1 MELPYTLAGLVVGL
15 IVGLTGIGGGAL
27 MTPLLVLGFN
37 VPPLAAVGTDLL
49 YAAATKTT
57 GVWVHW
63 RHGTVNWRI
72 VRLLALGS
80 VPGALSTLLILNHV
94 AIDASVLSRLITTG
108 LSIALILTALVLFG
122 RGWLDRRQGGPC
134 TNAPSVTWRTP
145 CVALMGFTVGA
156 MVSLTS
162 IGAGALGTAL
172 LVMLYP
178 QLRGAHI
185 VGTDLAHAVPLAAIA
200 GLGHLHM
207 GSVDLALL
215 MNLLL
220 GSLPGVYLGSRLAT
234 RLPDHVL
241 RPVLATLLLLVGIRC
256 MA

>member
-1 MELPYTLAGLVVGL
+1 MDLPYTLAGLVVGTL
-15 IVGLTGIGGGAL
+15 VGLTGIGGGAL

-37 VPPLAAVGTDLL
+37 VPPMAAVGTDLL

-57 GVWVHW
+57 GVWLHW

-72 VRLLALGS
+72 MRLLALGS
-80 VPGALSTLLILNHV
+80 VPGALITLLILNTV
-94 AIDASVLSRLITTG
+94 GIDAGVLSRLITTA
-108 LSIALILTALVLFG
+108 LSIALILTALVMFA
-122 RGWLDRRQGGPC
+122 RGWLDRRPRRPC
-134 TNAPSVTWRTP
+134 ADAASITWHTP
-145 CVALMGFTVGA
+145 CVALMGFAVGA

-172 LVMLYP
+172 LIMLYP

-185 VGTDLAHAVPLAAIA
+185 VGTDLAHAVPLAAVA

-215 MNLLL
+215 GNLLS

-234 RLPDHVL
+234 RLPDQVL
-241 RPVLATLLLLVGIRC
+241 RPILATLLLLVGIRC
-256 MA
+256 MV